1 MVNFPYQKGAFDRY
15 TEISGSTTSQKF
27 SDLFET
33 LHLFSESYEIVSDKE
48 TGGSFVDVV
57 ETHYRLTEG
66 HDKGNEYILRYQ
78 VRNPHTQ
85 EGTEF
90 AYTFFKA

>member
-1 MVNFPYQKGAFDRY
+1 MGREVYLPNVFGNLVETSGDVKSAAFNKL
-15 TEISGSTTSQKF
+15 TTYLEDF
-27 SDLFET
+27 SKVV
-33 LHLFSESYEIVSDKE
+33 SEKE
-48 TGGSFVDVV
+48 TGGTFVNVV
-57 ETHYRLTEG
+57 ETKYEITTGAETG
-66 HDKGNEYILRYQ
+66 QEFILRYQ

>member
-1 MVNFPYQKGAFDRY
+1 MDGIPYKKGTFDKY
-15 TEISGSTTSQKF
+15 TETSGSVSSREF
-27 SDLFET
+27 SLLIDIL
-33 LHLFSESYEIVSDKE
+33 LMLSESMEVVSDKE
-48 TGGSFVDVV
+48 TGGSFVNVV
-57 ETHYRLTEG
+57 ETHYRVTHGE
-66 HDKGNEYILRYQ
+66 DKGNEYILRYQ

>member
-1 MVNFPYQKGAFDRY
+1 MGNRTYLINVFSRFVN
-15 TEISGSTTSQKF
+15 TSGSITDTAFNELTNLLEQF
-27 SDLFET
+27 SKVV
-33 LHLFSESYEIVSDKE
+33 SEKSI
-48 TGGSFVDVV
+48 GGTFVDVV
-57 ETHYRLTEG
+57 ETRYEITRGAETGQEF
-66 HDKGNEYILRYQ
+66 ILRYQ

>member
-1 MVNFPYQKGAFDRY
+1 MGNRAYLTNVFGGFVETSGNVKSEAFNKL
-15 TEISGSTTSQKF
+15 TTYLQDF
-27 SDLFET
+27 SKVV
-33 LHLFSESYEIVSDKE
+33 SEKE
-48 TGGSFVDVV
+48 TGGTFVNVV
-57 ETHYRLTEG
+57 ETRYEITEG
-66 HDKGNEYILRYQ
+66 AETGQEFILRYQ

>member
-1 MVNFPYQKGAFDRY
+1 MVTFPYQQGTFDRY
-15 TEISGSTTSQKF
+15 TEISGSTSSTKF
-27 SDLFET
+27 SDLVET
-33 LHLFSESYEIVSDKE
+33 LTLFSESYEIVSDKE
-48 TGGSFVDVV
+48 TGGSFVNVV

-66 HDKGNEYILRYQ
+66 EDKGNEYILRYQ
-78 VRNPHTQ
+78 VRNPYTQ

>member
-1 MVNFPYQKGAFDRY
+1 MGNRTFVTNVFGNSVETSGDVKSEAFNKLTTRLENFSKVVAEKEIGGTFVN
-15 TEISGSTTSQKF
+15 
-27 SDLFET
+27 
-33 LHLFSESYEIVSDKE
+33 
-48 TGGSFVDVV
+48 VV
-57 ETHYRLTEG
+57 ETRYEITVGAETG
-66 HDKGNEYILRYQ
+66 QEFILRYQ